1 MTGRFYDGKLQG
13 ALEVL
18 QSDLWHHHFPCLEE
32 HGFSVCCSNSLEGGS
47 PGLRFTSQLLFL
59 FLFFFFLSDYDFEAG
74 VMLLCDLLTSWRG
87 GCFLGVIDSSE
98 REGFCGWMFRQVALF
113 LQLVLVCQNM
123 AHLII
128 FTDCIT
134 SKSTNILRTLKIK
147 PKFLHTNRK
156 WQSNR

>member
-47 PGLRFTSQLLFL
+47 PGLGFTSQLLF
-59 FLFFFFLSDYDFEAG
+59 FFFPPQWLWLWGRCNAA
-74 VMLLCDLLTSWRG
+74 LCSFNVFMTCG
-87 GCFLGVIDSSE
+87 GCFPGVIDSSE

-128 FTDCIT
+128 FIDYIT

-156 WQSNR
+156 WQSDR